1 MSMQYQPTS
10 LIGATNASAASPFL
24 PPIKFAR
31 AAGGIMNHD
40 YLSSKPK
47 KQIKEMLKILWPE
60 KIRLF
65 KLP

>member
-10 LIGATNASAASPFL
+10 LIGASNASAASPFL

-40 YLSSKPK
+40 YISSKPK
-47 KQIKEMLKILWPE
+47 KQV
-60 KIRLF
+60 
-65 KLP
+65 